1 MWSPHTHTPP
11 THPHTHTIMYD
22 SISSRAGS
30 GGSEGGE
37 TITQPPPPARL
48 AGQVNCSTLQCQEGF
63 SCSTVGNTSLCLP
76 VCGSWEEHPHDVVLA
91 IDVVIILSAAVGF
104 VASIAVF
111 VITCIRW
118 ERM

>member
-1 MWSPHTHTPP
+1 MMVYHLLSH
-11 THPHTHTIMYD
+11 
-22 SISSRAGS
+22 AGS
-30 GGSEGGE
+30 GSGGE
-37 TITQPPPPARL
+37 GETTTQPPQSAGL

-104 VASIAVF
+104 IASITVF